1 MSEHD
6 TVVIGGGQAG
16 LAMSYHLSS
25 RNRDH
30 VVLERGRIAE
40 RWHGERWDSLR
51 FQFPNWTMALPG
63 MAYDGPEPDVFAHYR
78 DVAKFIESYARH
90 IEAPVRPGVEVIR
103 LQRTASGRFQIETSA
118 GDLTSRHVVVAT
130 GPFQRPLVPG
140 ISSRLP
146 ARIAQIHAADYRNP
160 ETLPSGAVLV
170 VGSGASGCQIA
181 EELLSAGRTVYLS
194 ISRHRRVPRR
204 YRGRDLFWWL
214 TELGRFDVTIDSF
227 PDRRPLPTALI
238 TGVNGGYD
246 VDLRRFAANGG
257 HVLGY
262 LRGTDGEQL
271 HFNGNAEQ
279 LLSEADSTYSDFV
292 LAAENHVAAR
302 GLDLPP
308 AEPPSSRHTRHIGS
322 IEPVLNLDAAASGIK
337 TVIWATGYEYDYR
350 WIDMDLFDAQ
360 GAPKQQ
366 RGVTDCPGLYFLG
379 LHWMHTLKSGL
390 FFGVGEDAAF
400 IAEHISARSSG

>member
-51 FQFPNWTMALPG
+51 FQFPNWTMGLPG
-63 MAYDGPEPDVFAHYR
+63 LAYDGPAPDAFPHYR
-78 DVAKFIESYARH
+78 DVARFIEHYARH
-90 IEAPVRPGVEVIR
+90 IEAPVRTGVDVVR
-103 LQRTASGRFQIETSA
+103 LQRTDAGRFRLETSA
-118 GDLTSRHVVVAT
+118 GDLTARHVVVAT
-130 GPFQRPLVPG
+130 GPFQRRVLPG
-140 ISSRLP
+140 IAARFP
-146 ARIAQIHAADYRNP
+146 ARMAQVHAADYRNP
-160 ETLPSGAVLV
+160 AALPPGAVLV

-194 ISRHRRVPRR
+194 ISRHRRVARR

-214 TELGRFDVTIDSF
+214 TELGRFNVTIDSF
-227 PDRRPLPTALI
+227 PDRRPPATALI
-238 TGVNGGYD
+238 TGIGGGYD
-246 VDLRRFAANGG
+246 VDLRHFAADGG
-257 HVLGY
+257 HLLGR
-262 LRGTDGEQL
+262 LHGADGERL
-271 HFNGNAEQ
+271 HFDGNVEQ
-279 LLSEADSTYSDFV
+279 LLSEADSTYADFV
-292 LAAENHVAAR
+292 QAAENHVAAK

-308 AEPPSSRHTRHIGS
+308 AEPSSSRRIGPV
-322 IEPVLNLDAAASGIK
+322 EPVLDLDAAASGIN

-366 RGVTDCPGLYFLG
+366 RGVSSCPGLYFLG
-379 LHWMHTLKSGL
+379 LHWMHTLKSDL
-390 FFGVGEDAAF
+390 LFGVGEDAAF
-400 IAEHISARSSG
+400 IAEHISVRSSG